1 MNARAAVETAHDY
14 VVVGGGSAGSAI
26 ASRLSESGRFSV
38 LLLEAGEDDPWIWL
52 RVPLGAG
59 FVLLSQRS
67 LWRFH
72 TEPQANLGNRKMF
85 WPRGRVLGG
94 SSTINGMLWVR
105 GEPAEY
111 DHWRDLGNPGLGLRR
126 RAALPQA
133 RGVLRR
139 GRRRRARQARP
150 GAHQPLRPQRVGRR
164 LPRGLRAGRSAG
176 DARLQRRPVRGC
188 RLPAEQ
194 HDKAGCASAAA
205 KPICGRRAAAPNLRV
220 APSARADRIR
230 VEKGRAVGV
239 EYRVGGER
247 HFARAAREVI
257 VCAGAVQSPQLL
269 ELSGIGDKAR
279 LAELGIAS
287 VAHLPGVGENCRDH
301 LHTRVSFECTRPI
314 TLNDILDNP
323 LRKAWMGVRYLVRR
337 DGEMAACTAT
347 VHALAKTDPSLDRPD
362 VKIQMHNL
370 SADDPRH
377 PTELVLDRFPGFGI
391 GTFALRPDSTGSVHI
406 RSGDPDAPPAIEANY
421 LADARDRKTS
431 VAALRLARRI
441 AEQPALAKL
450 IVREV
455 RPGPEA
461 QSDEALLEHIA
472 KLGATSYHP
481 IGTCKMG
488 SDAMAVVDRELRVH
502 GITGLRVADA
512 SIMPTMVSSNTNAPS
527 FLIGERC
534 ADFLLRDA
542 GANTTPEAL
551 RADEAT
557 A

>member
-1 MNARAAVETAHDY
+1 MNAHAAGEAVYDY
-14 VVVGGGSAGSAI
+14 VVVGGGSAGSAV
-26 ASRLSESGRFSV
+26 ASRLSESGRFRV

-67 LWRFH
+67 LWRFY

-111 DHWRDLGNPGLGLRR
+111 NHWRDLGNPGWGYDDVLPYMKRKEAYAQGDGTRGKHGPVHISRFGRSALGD
-126 RAALPQA
+126 AFYNACVEA
-133 RGVLRR
+133 GVP
-139 GRRRRARQARP
+139 ATP
-150 GAHQPLRPQRVGRR
+150 DYNGAQYEGVGY
-164 LPRGLRAGRSAG
+164 LQSNTKRGLRFGGREAY
-176 DARLQRRPVRGC
+176 LRPAQGRPNMHVRTG
-188 RLPAEQ
+188 
-194 HDKAGCASAAA
+194 
-205 KPICGRRAAAPNLRV
+205 
-220 APSARADRIR
+220 ARADRIR
-230 VEKGRAVGV
+230 VESGRAVGV
-239 EYRVGGER
+239 EYRVGGDR
-247 HFARAAREVI
+247 CFARASREV
-257 VCAGAVQSPQLL
+257 VVSAGAIQSPQLL
-269 ELSGIGDKAR
+269 ELSGIGDKER
-279 LAELGIAS
+279 LADLGIAG
-287 VAHLPGVGENCRDH
+287 VKHLPGVGENCRDH
-301 LHTRVSFECTRPI
+301 LHTRVSFECRRPI

-323 LRKAWMGVRYLVRR
+323 LRKAWMGLRYLVRR

-347 VHALAKTDPSLDRPD
+347 VHALAKTDPALDRPD

-370 SADDPRH
+370 SAEDPRH

-391 GTFALRPDSTGSVHI
+391 GSFALRPESTGSVHI
-406 RSGDPDAPPAIEANY
+406 RSADPDEPPMIAANY
-421 LADARDRKTS
+421 LTDPRDRKTS
-431 VAALRLARRI
+431 IAALRLARRI

-461 QSDEALLEHIA
+461 QSDAALLEHVA

-488 SDAMAVVDRELRVH
+488 NDAMAVVDHELRVH
-502 GITGLRVADA
+502 GIEGLRVADA

-534 ADFLLRDA
+534 AEFLLREA
-542 GANTTPEAL
+542 GANMSPEAL
-551 RADEAT
+551 RTDEAV